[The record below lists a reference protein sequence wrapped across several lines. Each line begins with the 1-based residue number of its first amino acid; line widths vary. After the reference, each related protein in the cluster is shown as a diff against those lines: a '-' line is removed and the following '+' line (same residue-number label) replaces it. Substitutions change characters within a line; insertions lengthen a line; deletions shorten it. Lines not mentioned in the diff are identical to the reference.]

1 MGNLTMN
8 DGGPA
13 GMKLSDTAENALQS
27 ECPVLV
33 LGGPGSGKT
42 TLSLKKAKSYVSELA
57 PEQAILFLSFSRAAV
72 RQVEIRCR
80 DLLNAEEQRSIE
92 VRTYH
97 SFALDVLKTHGRLL
111 TGTPPRILYPSEE
124 TLLKSRHSGSWEEE
138 AKRLTVEEGRYV
150 FGEFASAANKLLVGS
165 KAVAKLVADKY
176 PVVILDEFQDTN
188 DSQWELVKTL
198 SLRSRMVFLAD
209 PDQRIFDYDKHVSAE
224 RLQHLRD
231 DLRPAEFDLGGDNH
245 RSPNSGILA
254 YANAVL
260 HNKAFPGRIGE
271 IETITYYPNSFDKS
285 VHFAVV
291 STLSKLRKEG
301 LERPSVAV
309 LARTNA
315 MVAKTSDCLTQNRE
329 DKNPL
334 LKPVVH
340 DVLWDAGLTT
350 AASLVVASILEWTAL
365 PKETALA
372 QTFELIAE
380 YFDMK
385 NAYASNH
392 KGVKYAQ
399 ESSKRFSNE
408 ANSLKAGGKPRYKV
422 TKHFEKA
429 YDSGLQFAGRPAD
442 DWLKARDLLDI
453 TTDNLDHVFGDVK
466 FVRLFRATDQIGGCL
481 SDLWDKHGNYINASG
496 LLRRPLSMQS
506 LQSDYREPV
515 GCSLMTVH
523 KAKGKEF
530 DGVVIV
536 DGHPKKADAFFPEKA
551 SSSQRESARRL
562 LRVAITRARRH
573 VILVRP
579 YDALPLTDE

>member
-1 MGNLTMN
+1 MGTLTMN

-42 TLSLKKAKSYVSELA
+42 TLSLLKAKSYVSELA

-260 HNKAFPGRIGE
+260 HNKALPAVPEIQTLPHNSNNFGE
-271 IETITYYPNSFDKS
+271 I
-285 VHFAVV
+285 VHLAVLK
-291 STLSKLRKEG
+291 TLEKLRKEG

-350 AASLVVASILEWTAL
+350 AAALVVASILEWTAL
-365 PKETALA
+365 PKVTALA

-380 YFDMK
+380 YFDIK
-385 NAYASNH
+385 NASNS

-399 ESSKRFSNE
+399 EASKKYSNT
-408 ANSLKAGGKPRYKV
+408 AKSLKAGGKLRCEV
-422 TKHFEKA
+422 TKHFEKV
-429 YDSGLQFAGRPAD
+429 YDSESLFIGRPAD
-442 DWLKARDLLDI
+442 DWLKARVLLD
-453 TTDNLDHVFGDVK
+453 TTTGKLNHVFGDVK

-481 SDLWDKHGNYINASG
+481 SDLWDRHGNYINASR

-536 DGHPKKADAFFPEKA
+536 DGHPKSADAFFREKA
-551 SSSQRESARRL
+551 SPSERESARRL

-573 VILVRP
+573 VFLVRP
-579 YDALPLTDE
+579 YGALPLADE

>member
-27 ECPVLV
+27 KCPVLV

-315 MVAKTSDCLTQNRE
+315 MVAKTSDCLSQDHEFRSR
-329 DKNPL
+329 PM
-334 LKPVVH
+334 KPIAH

-385 NAYASNH
+385 NASNP

-408 ANSLKAGGKPRYKV
+408 AKSLKAGGKPRYEV

-429 YDSGLQFAGRPAD
+429 YDSESPFIGRPAD
-442 DWLKARDLLDI
+442 DWREARDLLNI
-453 TTDNLDHVFGDVK
+453 PTGKLDHVFGDVK

-536 DGHPKKADAFFPEKA
+536 DGDPKKAAAFFHEKA
-551 SSSQRESARRL
+551 SSSKRESARRL
-562 LRVAITRARRH
+562 LRVAITRARRR
-573 VILVRP
+573 VLLVRP
-579 YDALPLTDE
+579 YGALPLTDE